1 MGLCPHAEEVAVE
14 TNELERR
21 RWNDAQWA
29 EVWPKRER
37 MTDAVTAFLLDA
49 AALARG
55 ERVLDIG
62 CGGGKTSLAAA
73 QAVGDE
79 GAVVGADISRP
90 LVALA
95 TRRAAEAGAANAT
108 FRDVDMQTD
117 TVDGGPFDIA
127 ISQFGVMFF
136 DEPDAAFANIRAH
149 LRPGGR
155 LAFACWQVAER
166 NPWFFA
172 PAIAAFLPPP
182 PAPAPGK
189 SPTGPFVLGD
199 PDHTA
204 ETLRSAGFEDVGWAA
219 HDIEVEVP
227 QDAIVDAG
235 QLTFMGIAPD
245 QLADARDAVDRYMEQ
260 FAVSPTILRI
270 PLAFQVFWATTA

>member
-1 MGLCPHAEEVAVE
+1 LPNGAEEVVVG

-37 MTDAVTAFLLDA
+37 LTDEVTAFLLEA
-49 AALARG
+49 AAPARG
-55 ERVLDIG
+55 ERVLDVG

-73 QAVGDE
+73 PAVGPD
-79 GAVVGADISRP
+79 GAVVGADISTP

-95 TRRAAEAGAANAT
+95 SRRAADAGTGNVT
-108 FRDVDMQTD
+108 FRVVDMQTG
-117 TVDGGPFDIA
+117 TVEGGPFDVA

-136 DEPDAAFANIRAH
+136 DEPVAAFANIRMH
-149 LRPGGR
+149 LRADGR

-172 PAIAAFLPPP
+172 PAIASFLSPP

-199 PDHTA
+199 PEHTVRM
-204 ETLRSAGFEDVGWAA
+204 LRSAGFEGVAWAA
-219 HDIEVEVP
+219 HDIAVEVP
-227 QDAIVDAG
+227 ADSVVDDA
-235 QLTFMGIAPD
+235 QLTFMGIPPER
-245 QLADARDAVDRYMEQ
+245 LADARETVADHMQQ
-260 FAVSPTILRI
+260 FVVSPTVFRF
-270 PLAFQVFWATTA
+270 PLAFQIFRASTS